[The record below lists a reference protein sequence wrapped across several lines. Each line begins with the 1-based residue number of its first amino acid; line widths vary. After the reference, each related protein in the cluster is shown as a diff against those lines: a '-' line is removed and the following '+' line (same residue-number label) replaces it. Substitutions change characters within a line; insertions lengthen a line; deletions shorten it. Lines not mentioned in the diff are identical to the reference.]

1 MRAASP
7 VLVLLCATP
16 TLGLV
21 ASWPSTRAPT
31 ISRRTLPPLC
41 EEGLSLTPEDE
52 AALAKMGIGS
62 LEELEALPGPGEVA
76 SDATGASTTEG
87 SQCKGRVVT
96 QLADEDNKPLPER
109 FSIAMRAITGEF
121 SPAEGSSD
129 TERDDGNLLAGLIQF
144 PADLP
149 MRVVSVPGA
158 DVDGLVADVTELAS
172 GDEPPQVV
180 LRLGGRVA
188 SISCTVR
195 CDSPGALSAA
205 RETLLADPRVKMVF

>member
-1 MRAASP
+1 MRGSSL
-7 VLVLLCATP
+7 LVLLCATP
-16 TLGLV
+16 ALGLV

-31 ISRRTLPPLC
+31 TSRRALSPLC

-52 AALAKMGIGS
+52 AALKRMGISS
-62 LEELEALPGPGEVA
+62 LEELESLPGPGEGP
-76 SDATGASTTEG
+76 STGATDASAADG
-87 SQCKGRVVT
+87 SQCEGRVVT
-96 QLADEDNKPLPER
+96 ELVDAENKALPER
-109 FSIAMRAITGEF
+109 FTLAMRAIGGEF
-121 SPAEGSSD
+121 SPVEGDSD

-149 MRVVSVPGA
+149 LRVVSVPGA

-195 CDSPGALSAA
+195 CENPGALRAA
-205 RETLLADPRVKMVF
+205 RDTLLADPRVKMVF